1 MKFDVYIFFTFLSV
15 SDELRL
21 NVDRIEAVVDRHWD
35 DAIVPFSL
43 LIVAVV
49 FTGIFTYIYIKANG
63 I

>member
-1 MKFDVYIFFTFLSV
+1 MKFDVHIFFTFLSV

-43 LIVAVV
+43 FIVAVV
-49 FTGIFTYIYIKANG
+49 FTVIFTYIYIKANG